1 MARFFNDIYLFMT
14 LSDLDVLCQE
24 LVQKMDTEPKKET
37 NKNFI
42 KAKNPNHLIRVFLL
56 NLYNGYFKNICAF

>member
-1 MARFFNDIYLFMT
+1 
-14 LSDLDVLCQE
+14 VLCQE
-24 LVQKMDTEPKKET
+24 LVQKTDTEPRKET

-56 NLYNGYFKNICAF
+56 NLYNGYFKNIRAF

>member
-1 MARFFNDIYLFMT
+1 
-14 LSDLDVLCQE
+14 VLCQE